1 MFFTTKKQG
10 LKNPQNE
17 SEVMTMENTTR
28 TNRLT
33 LDEQI
38 KKHEDKLAELKA
50 RKAEAEKRAN
60 AAAEKE
66 IMQHCR
72 AYAAQHDL
80 SLPDAADKIRDLLFG
95 EQMHIDD
102 LTNEQT
108 TQIGQTAQ
116 AEQKKQTETAE
127 HNKPMQQQQSKKK
140 QQQNSP
146 IEDMLYGGA

>member
-1 MFFTTKKQG
+1 
-10 LKNPQNE
+10 
-17 SEVMTMENTTR
+17 MENTTR

-80 SLPDAADKIRDLLFG
+80 SLTDAADKIRELLFG
-95 EQMHIDD
+95 EQIQMDD
-102 LTNEQT
+102 LSAEQT
-108 TQIGQTAQ
+108 
-116 AEQKKQTETAE
+116 KQTEPAE
-127 HNKPMQQQQSKKK
+127 HYKPIQQQQAQKQH
-140 QQQNSP
+140 QQQPSKP
-146 IEDMLYGGA
+146 SGSDVRTSMREEDSKDIA